1 MRNNTTFTSAISNIE
16 FPENDRVSGKTIRTS
31 ILNLILEDFPDFD
44 VNDSISVQELNV
56 YREKYISKFLQ
67 TEISQLSKL
76 EKDVVR
82 SLGDD
87 TSFVA
92 KVEEEVDTRNYGQ
105 IVADK
110 VAAFGGSWT
119 FIIAFFVFISIWIGS
134 NVIIFTNKE
143 FDPYPFILLNLILS
157 CIAALQAPVIMMSQN
172 RQEEKDRE
180 RAKKDYMINLKS
192 ELEIR
197 MLDEKLD
204 HLIMHQQ
211 QELIEIQKVQIENQ
225 GSVRALIKVEGIHQS
240 TQGKQLLPFVLRLY
254 FYENSNSIRAI
265 HSFVYDADENHD
277 FIKGIGFRFDALL
290 KDFDKAEEIL
300 QSAYEK
306 EPSEAVIYDHYGD
319 VLWTNGKQIQARYVW
334 QNAIKLKNIE
344 QDLKESI
351 NKKIIFGL
359 DDADKNKS

>member
-1 MRNNTTFTSAISNIE
+1 MSNNTTFKSAISNIE
-16 FPENDRVSGKTIRTS
+16 FPEHDRVSGKTIRTS

-92 KVEEEVDTRNYGQ
+92 KVEEEVDARNYGQ

-119 FIIAFFVFISIWIGS
+119 FIIAFFIFISIWIGS

-157 CIAALQAPVIMMSQN
+157 CVAALQAPVIMMSQN

-197 MLDEKLD
+197 MLDDKID
-204 HLIMHQQ
+204 HLVMHQQ
-211 QELIEIQKVQIENQ
+211 QELIEIQKVQIEMMNDILN
-225 GSVRALIKVEGIHQS
+225 RIK
-240 TQGKQLLPFVLRLY
+240 
-254 FYENSNSIRAI
+254 
-265 HSFVYDADENHD
+265 
-277 FIKGIGFRFDALL
+277 
-290 KDFDKAEEIL
+290 
-300 QSAYEK
+300 
-306 EPSEAVIYDHYGD
+306 
-319 VLWTNGKQIQARYVW
+319 
-334 QNAIKLKNIE
+334 
-344 QDLKESI
+344 
-351 NKKIIFGL
+351 
-359 DDADKNKS
+359 